1 MDTNYANTP
10 HAGESSHTLHLGGK
24 QVGNDDYGTLIFDRS
39 GRICGSGAAAD
50 NLFGAARGRITG
62 REISVFIPG
71 IHLDGGGSPGYRA
84 RPLAAL
90 CETSDWEEFEAMD
103 VLGRGFAVEIRVSRR
118 MANGQE
124 VFVLNFYRPGEALF
138 SRIGSP

>member
-62 REISVFIPG
+62 RLISEFIPD
-71 IHLDGGGSPGYRA
+71 IHFEDRSPGYHA
-84 RPLAAL
+84 RSLAAL
-90 CETSDWEEFEAMD
+90 CETSDWEQFEAMD

-124 VFVLNFYRPGEALF
+124 VFVLDFYRPGEALF